1 MRTHTQSLIVS
12 IFELISVE
20 LEGVVSKTWT
30 CRAGVGGPRD
40 GGPRVFTWLFLLPA
54 RESLPG
60 LPCRGG
66 PASGSAEAPPGPVD
80 AAADPFLPR

>member
-20 LEGVVSKTWT
+20 LEGVVSKTST
-30 CRAGVGGPRD
+30 RGAGV